1 VGRLLRAV
9 LLLLALAG
17 VAVALVAFT
26 SKLYRVPSPS
36 MEPTL
41 RCPKPTAGCRR
52 EEADRIAVSR
62 YLYDLRDPHRGDVV
76 AYRITAL
83 GAQLCGT
90 RPNATFL
97 HRIVGLAGERIAT
110 RGGVVFVNGKKL
122 EEPYVKPDRRGGP
135 AMPARRVPNDSYVVL
150 GDNRTQSCDSRV
162 WGYLPRKRII
172 GPVIATYWPW
182 RRISIR

>member
-1 VGRLLRAV
+1 VSRLARAV

-41 RCPKPTAGCRR
+41 HCPKRTVGCRGG
-52 EEADRIAVSR
+52 EADRVAVSR

-76 AYRITAL
+76 AYRIPAR
-83 GAQLCGT
+83 AVQLCGT
-90 RPNATFL
+90 RPNATLL
-97 HRIVGLAGERIAT
+97 HRIVGLAGERIAI
-110 RGGVVFVNGKKL
+110 RGGVVFVNGRKL
-122 EEPYVKPDRRGGP
+122 EERYVKDPRGGP
-135 AMPARRVPNDSYVVL
+135 TMAARRVPNDSYVVL